1 MKSTREPGFDT
12 ADDLRK
18 AGQRLEI
25 IRYLAIAIFVLL
37 VGRLWILQVMKSEV
51 FADQA
56 EQNRTRILP
65 IPARRG
71 TIFDRKGRI
80 LVTSQSSYNIV
91 LSRKDVNEKD
101 FPVIAELLVKS
112 LGIDRDWLS
121 KRFEAARFEAKYE
134 FIVIK
139 ELATLQDVAWVRAH
153 QYDYPMINYEEAPR
167 RLYPFGTLAAH
178 ALGYV
183 GEVSRKELND
193 TKSVFNKEKGYKLGD
208 IIGKAGIERT
218 YNDILA
224 GKDGERRVVVDS
236 RGRIQREIDRTE
248 PVAGRDFYST
258 LDLDI
263 QKVAETQTDSM
274 PSGRG
279 AIAVMD
285 PNNGEIL
292 AMVSHPVFDPN
303 LFSLRSK
310 TDEGKEEI
318 RELQQ
323 DEDRPLYNRVIQG
336 QFPPGSTWKLMT
348 SVAALNEGVITP
360 TNNRIQD
367 GGIQIGNY
375 FMKSISNYGAP
386 DIVTAISKSAD
397 GYYYRLGLKMGVEKF
412 EKWVNLFKFGQR
424 TGIDLPGEYSG
435 IAPTRERKRL
445 TWANAI
451 KKAQQA
457 LDEAPDSEKAAKEFH
472 LRQTQRQAEW
482 TDYDMASSAFGQGQ
496 NASTPIQLLR
506 YTGALAVGGQLYTPH
521 LMLRVAPGVDRLGNQ
536 QPELQYEDKNKSAVP
551 MSKEIH
557 EIVLKGMWG
566 AVEAGTAGAA
576 KVEGFDV
583 CAKTGTAQVAST
595 SRVGSKNKDH
605 AWLISFA
612 PRDKPELAMV
622 VLTENVGFGGTHSA
636 PRAKPIYEDY
646 YRRTRGLDDETKAEE
661 AKVDVAKSGETKAE
675 KAAAGEG
682 KNKR

>member
-1 MKSTREPGFDT
+1 MNSG
-12 ADDLRK
+12 
-18 AGQRLEI
+18 
-25 IRYLAIAIFVLL
+25 
-37 VGRLWILQVMKSEV
+37 V
-51 FADQA
+51 FAERA
-56 EQNRTRILP
+56 EQNRTRILS

-91 LSRKDVNEKD
+91 LSRKDVKERD
-101 FPVIAELLVKS
+101 FPQFAALLVKH
-112 LGIDRDWLS
+112 LKIEQDWLN
-121 KRFEAARFEAKYE
+121 KRFEAAKFEAKSE
-134 FIVIK
+134 DIVIK
-139 ELATLQDVAWVRAH
+139 ELANSADIAWVRAH
-153 QYDYPMINYEEAPR
+153 QYEYPMIRYEEAPR
-167 RLYPFGTLAAH
+167 RLYPLNTMAAH

-183 GEVSRKELND
+183 GEVGRKELND
-193 TKSVFNKEKGYKLGD
+193 PKSPFSKEKGYKLGD
-208 IIGKAGIERT
+208 IIGQAGIERT

-236 RGRIQREIDRTE
+236 RGRIQREIDRIE

-263 QKVAETQTDSM
+263 QKVAETQTDTM
-274 PSGRG
+274 PAGRG

-285 PNNGEIL
+285 PNNGEVL
-292 AMVSHPVFDPN
+292 AMVSHPAFDPN
-303 LFSLRSK
+303 VFSLRAK
-310 TDEGKEEI
+310 TDEGKDEI
-318 RELQQ
+318 RGLQT
-323 DEDRPLYNRVIQG
+323 DEDKPLYNRVIQG
-336 QFPPGSTWKLMT
+336 TFPPGSTWKLMT

-412 EKWVNLFKFGQR
+412 EKWVNLFKFGQQ
-424 TGIDLPGEYSG
+424 TGIDLPGEYRG
-435 IAPTRERKRL
+435 IAPTRETKRRS
-445 TWANAI
+445 WANSI
-451 KKAQQA
+451 KKAQEA
-457 LDEAPDSEKAAKEFH
+457 LDEAPVNERAAKEFH
-472 LRQTQRQAEW
+472 LRQMQRQAEW

-506 YTGALAVGGQLYTPH
+506 YTGVLAVGGQMYTPH
-521 LMLRVAPGVDRLGNQ
+521 LMLRAVAGVDRLGNQ
-536 QPELQYEDKNKSAVP
+536 QPETFYEDKNKSSVP

-557 EIVLKGMWG
+557 QIVLKGMWG

-595 SRVGSKNKDH
+595 ARVGSKNKDH

-622 VLTENVGFGGTHSA
+622 ILTENVGFGGTHSA

-646 YRRTRGLDDETKAEE
+646 YRRTRGLADETKAEE
-661 AKVDVAKSGETKAE
+661 AKKQ
-675 KAAAGEG
+675 
-682 KNKR
+682 